1 MMFWNLRPKPW
12 CSLALPAWPLCAP
25 RADSAHR
32 HMKGTARDEFK
43 TWMRRDKTVL
53 PLTMQF
59 LCSRN
64 PDEMPVPFPV
74 LTAVVASGTPDVSAV
89 SRRLMQ
95 PLVSVTVSDPGGT
108 ATITASL
115 QLSATRCACARACL
129 AAPVTPRAV
138 SR

>member
-1 MMFWNLRPKPW
+1 MHVGG
-12 CSLALPAWPLCAP
+12 LATN
-25 RADSAHR
+25 RADFESVTIAFACQLLVDAN
-32 HMKGTARDEFK
+32 TAIFVP
-43 TWMRRDKTVL
+43 TSLGCITVA
-53 PLTMQF
+53 
-59 LCSRN
+59 
-64 PDEMPVPFPV
+64 D
-74 LTAVVASGTPDVSAV
+74 AAAASGTPDVSAV

-115 QLSATRCACARACL
+115 QLSATRCACTRASL